1 MRVNTLDGNV
11 LGNRGDIQRLGFNL
25 DYLDKY
31 VEDNHEFALQLS
43 SSLSAIDQDV
53 KDNKSSTDTLA
64 YINLALGIICCLVLA
79 VILGLAIAK
88 RDLLKK

>member
-1 MRVNTLDGNV
+1 MRVNMLDGNV
-11 LGNRGDIQRLGFNL
+11 LGNSGNIQRLQFNL
-25 DYLDKY
+25 YDLEKY
-31 VEDNHEFALQLS
+31 VEDNHEFALELS
-43 SSLSAIDQDV
+43 RSLSAIEQDL
-53 KDNKSSTDTLA
+53 KDNKSSTDTFA